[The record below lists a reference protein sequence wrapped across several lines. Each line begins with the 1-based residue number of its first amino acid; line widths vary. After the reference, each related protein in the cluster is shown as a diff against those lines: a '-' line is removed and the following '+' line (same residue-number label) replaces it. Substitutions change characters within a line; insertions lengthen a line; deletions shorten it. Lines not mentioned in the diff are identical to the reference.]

1 MARCDYKIV
10 RAQPIGYGRMMV
22 DYVISEGDVSAENET
37 VVAANGTSSTQ
48 SVTRYRRTSVLASGQ
63 INVGEAS
70 VIADMNA
77 LLKTHETGSRTAID
91 EQAS

>member
-10 RAQPIGYGRMMV
+10 REQPIGYGRMMV

-48 SVTRYRRTSVLASGQ
+48 SVTRYRRTSVLARG
-63 INVGEAS
+63 NVTCLTSQLTATME
-70 VIADMNA
+70 A